1 MSEHHPDMDQIM
13 ALAAGHV
20 PPEEAARLE
29 AGLDADAKRE
39 LAAQRAAL
47 AALGQLPRPN
57 MSAPERSRLR
67 AAVRDELN
75 LAPVRSPAPPP
86 RILRPRRGWFTRAVP
101 SLVAAAS
108 LVAVIGIVLN
118 LGGGSDEEAPL
129 SDYEAAATT
138 AAPMTAAAAPETTAA
153 ALATPATTEA
163 QAEDEAMSQAAPVE
177 TEAMTGDALAE
188 EEPAA
193 AATTTAAAT
202 TVAPTTTATAAEEA
216 QAALDEAKAPRSTFA
231 FSTDQPEQALTSALT
246 AYASGGLDPFPVSQ
260 LPERAA
266 RAGLVCWENT
276 AEATDPDAEVYF
288 MERGLIDGVEGEAYG
303 IAVRSD
309 GDDEEADLE
318 EAAPGTLYLFVH
330 PDCSRVRFSL
340 P

>member
-47 AALGQLPRPN
+47 AALGQLPRPT
-57 MSAPERSRLR
+57 MSAGEQSRLR
-67 AAVRDELN
+67 AAVRDELG
-75 LAPVRSPAPPP
+75 LAPIRSPAPPA

-118 LGGGSDEEAPL
+118 LGGGSDEEELPR

-138 AAPMTAAAAPETTAA
+138 AAATMAAPAPETTSA
-153 ALATPATTEA
+153 ALATTAAEEEIEEEA
-163 QAEDEAMSQAAPVE
+163 VSQAAPE
-177 TEAMTGDALAE
+177 EEPMTSEALAE

-193 AATTTAAAT
+193 AATTTA
-202 TVAPTTTATAAEEA
+202 PTTTAAAAEEA
-216 QAALDEAKAPRSTFA
+216 EAALDEAPALRYAFV

-246 AYASGGLDPFPVSQ
+246 AYAGGGLDSFPVSQ

-309 GDDEEADLE
+309 GDNEEADLE
-318 EAAPGTLYLFVH
+318 EADPGTLYLFVH
-330 PDCSRVRFSL
+330 PDCTRVRFSL

>member
-13 ALAAGHV
+13 ALAAGHF

-29 AGLDADAKRE
+29 AGLDADTKRE

-47 AALGQLPRPN
+47 AALGQLPRPT
-57 MSAPERSRLR
+57 MSAGERSRLR
-67 AAVRDELN
+67 AAVHDELG
-75 LAPVRSPAPPP
+75 LAPIRSPAPPA

-118 LGGGSDEEAPL
+118 LGGGSDEEA
-129 SDYEAAATT
+129 ATT
-138 AAPMTAAAAPETTAA
+138 AAPMTAAAAPETTSA
-153 ALATPATTEA
+153 ALATTATTA
-163 QAEDEAMSQAAPVE
+163 AAEEEAMSQAAPVE

-193 AATTTAAAT
+193 AATTTA
-202 TVAPTTTATAAEEA
+202 PMTAAAAAAEEEA
-216 QAALDEAKAPRSTFA
+216 QAALDEATAAADEAAMAPRSTFV
-231 FSTDQPEQALTSALT
+231 FSTDEPEQALTSAST
-246 AYASGGLDPFPVSQ
+246 AYASSGLDPFPVSQ
-260 LPERAA
+260 LPERAT

-303 IAVRSD
+303 IAVRSAGD
-309 GDDEEADLE
+309 GEEADLG
-318 EAAPGTLYLFVH
+318 EADPGTLYLFVY
-330 PDCSRVRFSL
+330 PDCGRVRFSL